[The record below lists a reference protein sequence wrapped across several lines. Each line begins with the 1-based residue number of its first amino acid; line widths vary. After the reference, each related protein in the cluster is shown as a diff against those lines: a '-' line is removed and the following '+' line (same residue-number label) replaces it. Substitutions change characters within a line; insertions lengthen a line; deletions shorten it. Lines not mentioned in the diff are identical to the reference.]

1 MYDCVRC
8 FAPTQ
13 CVAAIASQL
22 QRISAG
28 RSSGI
33 ARDTSVIRTGRAAGR
48 SGTTPACALV
58 AMNHSSAQQR
68 ALKIL
73 AKSVY
78 RELKASGYA
87 RADMIA
93 FTTELLDLVS
103 TEAKQDQADAEAAAR
118 T

>member
-1 MYDCVRC
+1 
-8 FAPTQ
+8 
-13 CVAAIASQL
+13 VAAIATQL
-22 QRISAG
+22 HGISAG

-33 ARDTSVIRTGRAAGR
+33 ARDTSVIRFGRAAGPD
-48 SGTTPACALV
+48 GTAAAYRRL

-103 TEAKQDQADAEAAAR
+103 SESKQDSAE

>member
-1 MYDCVRC
+1 
-8 FAPTQ
+8 
-13 CVAAIASQL
+13 
-22 QRISAG
+22 
-28 RSSGI
+28 
-33 ARDTSVIRTGRAAGR
+33 
-48 SGTTPACALV
+48 
-58 AMNHSSAQQR
+58 MNHSSAQQR

-103 TEAKQDQADAEAAAR
+103 TEAKQDSAETEVGTAVR